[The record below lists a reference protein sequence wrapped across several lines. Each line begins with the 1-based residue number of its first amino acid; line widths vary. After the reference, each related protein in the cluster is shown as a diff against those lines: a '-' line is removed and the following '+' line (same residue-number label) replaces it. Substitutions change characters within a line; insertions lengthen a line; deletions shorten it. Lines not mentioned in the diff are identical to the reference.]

1 MMLLAPIAHFGAF
14 GKTVTLN
21 NGVEMPTINLGTC
34 CGSKPSVGLEPWL
47 DSGGVGIDTA
57 FDYQDQTDIKT
68 IIATRPRT
76 SYFVTTKLP
85 AGFGNSSD
93 CDADASIPTRYVAE
107 NLKELGLTYVDLVLL
122 HAPCKFKHPFDGAK
136 RDLALWSGMQTV
148 LAANLTRSI
157 GVSNYDTKDLTAIAS
172 VGVKPAVNQCVRP
185 LPHPS
190 ILATH
195 ASSQPVRVATASPL
209 YPCHSCQQ
217 STSAC
222 DHCLAPLS
230 LPRLP
235 PSSPRLIHLRFSSRI
250 GRCRMTI
257 KSHDDATIAYC
268 KANGIVYEGY
278 DVMKGCPFT
287 DSTVTTI
294 ATAHNV
300 SAAQVCLRWM
310 LEKEVI
316 MATGTGADPQTAAQ
330 YAKEDLDIYDFKLS
344 AEEIAQLDNLA

>member
-1 MMLLAPIAHFGAF
+1 
-14 GKTVTLN
+14 
-21 NGVEMPTINLGTC
+21 
-34 CGSKPSVGLEPWL
+34 
-47 DSGGVGIDTA
+47 
-57 FDYQDQTDIKT
+57 
-68 IIATRPRT
+68 
-76 SYFVTTKLP
+76 
-85 AGFGNSSD
+85 
-93 CDADASIPTRYVAE
+93 
-107 NLKELGLTYVDLVLL
+107 
-122 HAPCKFKHPFDGAK
+122 
-136 RDLALWSGMQTV
+136 MQTV

-172 VGVKPAVNQCVRP
+172 VGVKPAVNQ
-185 LPHPS
+185 
-190 ILATH
+190 
-195 ASSQPVRVATASPL
+195 
-209 YPCHSCQQ
+209 
-217 STSAC
+217 
-222 DHCLAPLS
+222 
-230 LPRLP
+230 
-235 PSSPRLIHLRFSSRI
+235 
-250 GRCRMTI
+250 CRMTI